1 MKRPRI
7 AIPVPTSDDPEYN
20 ERSWPQYAQAV
31 EASGGIAVK
40 VLLSLPPAE
49 VAQLASSCEGVLLPG
64 SGADVDPEKYGHERI
79 PACGA
84 ADPAREAVDELLM
97 QDAAN
102 LHKPLFGICYG
113 LQSWNVW
120 RGGTLIQDLQ
130 TGVNHQPGR
139 DVVDAHR
146 VSLEPDSRL
155 AQIAGAVEFSVNSS
169 HHQAIDRPG
178 DGLRVVARSIEDGVI
193 EAVEASGEQFVLI
206 VQWHPERSFEAG
218 PISRKLF
225 SAFIE
230 AAAAWQP
237 RAVRESVA
245 TESERGDAETAGAGR
260 QA

>member
-1 MKRPRI
+1 MKPPRI

-20 ERSWPQYAQAV
+20 ERSWPQYAHAV

-40 VLLSLPPAE
+40 VPLSLSPAE

-79 PACGA
+79 PECGA

-130 TGVNHQPGR
+130 TGTNHQPGR
-139 DVVDAHR
+139 EVVDAHQ
-146 VSLEPDSRL
+146 VSLEPHSVV
-155 AQIAGAVEFSVNSS
+155 AQIAGTAEFSVNSS
-169 HHQAIDRPG
+169 HHQAIDQQG
-178 DGLRVVARSIEDGVI
+178 DGLRVIARSVEDGVI
-193 EAVEASGEQFVLI
+193 EAVEGSGEQFVLA
-206 VQWHPERSFEAG
+206 VQWHPERSFEAD
-218 PISRKLF
+218 PVSQKLF
-225 SAFIE
+225 AAFID

-237 RAVRESVA
+237 REIRESVA
-245 TESERGDAETAGAGR
+245 AESEAVVSKTAETGK
-260 QA
+260 